1 MIKSSSLCILG
12 FLLLFKP
19 TVYLVS
25 VMTPLAVP
33 LHAIFQKLLVH
44 YFRQKHFNGDQLF
57 QQILKEEY
65 QSDFTEGVLK
75 YQSLTF

>member
-1 MIKSSSLCILG
+1 MINSSSLFILR
-12 FLLLFKP
+12 FWSLFKP
-19 TVYLVS
+19 AVYQVS

-33 LHAIFQKLLVH
+33 PHAIFQKLLVH
-44 YFRQKHFNGDQLF
+44 YFRQKHFNGDQF
-57 QQILKEEY
+57 CQQILKEEY